1 VARLSAPIA
10 TTFAAALLI
19 LSGNASAAGDEI
31 VSIKKNR
38 HLYAG
43 NTAVGVSPSGRRFRV
58 YFGKDG
64 KVVYNDSKGLSQT
77 GTWVITDDGM
87 MCYDWRKWRDRCYS
101 HKESASIYQSFRDG
115 KVKGSRFVLQKG
127 NVGLN

>member
-1 VARLSAPIA
+1 M
-10 TTFAAALLI
+10 I

-64 KVVYNDSKGLSQT
+64 KVVCNDSKGLSQT

-87 MCYDWRKWRDRCYS
+87 MCCDRRKWRDRCYS
-101 HKESASIYQSFRDG
+101 HKESAGTYQRFRDG

-127 NVGLN
+127 NVGLT

>member
-1 VARLSAPIA
+1 MKSNPSKRIGISTPGTPLW
-10 TTFAAALLI
+10 
-19 LSGNASAAGDEI
+19 ASARVDAGSA
-31 VSIKKNR
+31 SI
-38 HLYAG
+38 
-43 NTAVGVSPSGRRFRV
+43 S

-101 HKESASIYQSFRDG
+101 HKESAGTYQSFRDV

>member
-1 VARLSAPIA
+1 MTRLSAPIA
-10 TTFAAALLI
+10 AKFAAALLI

-31 VSIKKNR
+31 GSIKKKR

-77 GTWVITDDGM
+77 GT
-87 MCYDWRKWRDRCYS
+87 
-101 HKESASIYQSFRDG
+101 
-115 KVKGSRFVLQKG
+115 
-127 NVGLN
+127 